1 MQENEKTTIIGN
13 IFAQELQNILQLRGL
28 QLEDL
33 RGHIGLHPGK
43 VRQLRLSLQRAD
55 RYPVLSL
62 NQMDLLI
69 KELSL
74 SEQEIARLHQ
84 VLPML
89 PGISNEN
96 HQHITQSDDKQDF
109 DNKRGGD
116 QTSPEDTAF
125 DRALAPVFNFINQG
139 NIALQMIDS
148 SYSDAQRLRMQRKAR
163 DYFEA
168 ALKKLNHMPRDIQR
182 NPEWDSWRQEIMQN
196 LARINM
202 M

>member
-1 MQENEKTTIIGN
+1 MQEYEETTITGN
-13 IFAQELQNILQLRGL
+13 IFAQELQNILQQRGL

-33 RGHIGLHPGK
+33 MGRIGLHPGK

-62 NQMDLLI
+62 DQMDLLI

-74 SEQEIARLHQ
+74 SEQEVARLHQ

-89 PGISNEN
+89 PSISDEN
-96 HQHITQSDDKQDF
+96 HQHVTQSDDKQDF

-116 QTSPEDTAF
+116 PTSPEDAAF
-125 DRALAPVFNFINQG
+125 DRALTPVFNLMNQG

-163 DYFEA
+163 DYFEE
-168 ALKKLNHMPRDIQR
+168 ALKKLNRMPRDIQR
-182 NPEWDSWRQEIMQN
+182 NPEWDLWRQEVMQN
-196 LARINM
+196 LARII
-202 M
+202 

>member
-1 MQENEKTTIIGN
+1 MQEYEETTITGN
-13 IFAQELQNILQLRGL
+13 IFAQELQNILQQRGL

-33 RGHIGLHPGK
+33 MGRIGLHPGK

-62 NQMDLLI
+62 DQMDLLI

-74 SEQEIARLHQ
+74 SEQEVARLHQ
-84 VLPML
+84 ALPML
-89 PGISNEN
+89 PSISDEN
-96 HQHITQSDDKQDF
+96 HQHVTQYDDKQDF

-116 QTSPEDTAF
+116 PTSPEDTAF
-125 DRALAPVFNFINQG
+125 DRALTPVFNLMNQG

-163 DYFEA
+163 DYFEE
-168 ALKKLNHMPRDIQR
+168 ALKKLNRMPRDIQR
-182 NPEWDSWRQEIMQN
+182 NPEWDLWRQEVMQN
-196 LARINM
+196 LARII
-202 M
+202 